1 MRFRAIRALTIG
13 ALTITA
19 GMVWTI
25 PTVAQSEI
33 DKESEILPGR
43 PQVSIAQQLA
53 VPTYFPPRDETVAY
67 WDKLTKSGKNVS
79 IAIANPYNGPHDVV
93 DPNYTRVIKAAVDS
107 GITMLGYVDIGYFG
121 TTGHTTRLG
130 GSDPD
135 AWLAQAQQ
143 DVNAWY
149 ELYGDAGIGGIF
161 FDQVTNQCG
170 PDNGYVHRISM
181 LNAYLKERHIEAIS
195 VTNQGTGM
203 EECYR
208 DSADILL
215 AFEGN
220 LATYREWE
228 PPAWTLAED
237 PHKFWHLIYNTQ
249 TEAELTEAIILSKVR
264 NAGYVYVTPGVMPN
278 PWNMLP
284 SDGLWEKHIE
294 LLVPWRRDRIPPSEP
309 NGLRWVG
316 RTATTITLAWDKVPS
331 RHGVVAY
338 DVYDDGLRVATASKD
353 ASSAVVRDLE
363 ADSRHEFT
371 LRARDAA
378 GNTSSATDELRV
390 STLDADRRRPQAPT
404 GLSGIASTPVSVWLT
419 WVPSVEPDG
428 DVARYDVYQNGKRI
442 MSLPPATASIA
453 IGGLMSAT
461 TYEFHLV
468 ARDLTGNASPA
479 SAKVSLTTPPDP
491 ETPSTP

>member
-1 MRFRAIRALTIG
+1 M
-13 ALTITA
+13 
-19 GMVWTI
+19 
-25 PTVAQSEI
+25 
-33 DKESEILPGR
+33 
-43 PQVSIAQQLA
+43 
-53 VPTYFPPRDETVAY
+53 
-67 WDKLTKSGKNVS
+67 
-79 IAIANPYNGPHDVV
+79 
-93 DPNYTRVIKAAVDS
+93 
-107 GITMLGYVDIGYFG
+107 
-121 TTGHTTRLG
+121 
-130 GSDPD
+130 
-135 AWLAQAQQ
+135 
-143 DVNAWY
+143 
-149 ELYGDAGIGGIF
+149 
-161 FDQVTNQCG
+161 
-170 PDNGYVHRISM
+170 
-181 LNAYLKERHIEAIS
+181 
-195 VTNQGTGM
+195 
-203 EECYR
+203 
-208 DSADILL
+208 
-215 AFEGN
+215 
-220 LATYREWE
+220 
-228 PPAWTLAED
+228 
-237 PHKFWHLIYNTQ
+237 
-249 TEAELTEAIILSKVR
+249 
-264 NAGYVYVTPGVMPN
+264 
-278 PWNMLP
+278 
-284 SDGLWEKHIE
+284 
-294 LLVPWRRDRIPPSEP
+294 PWRRDRIPPSEP